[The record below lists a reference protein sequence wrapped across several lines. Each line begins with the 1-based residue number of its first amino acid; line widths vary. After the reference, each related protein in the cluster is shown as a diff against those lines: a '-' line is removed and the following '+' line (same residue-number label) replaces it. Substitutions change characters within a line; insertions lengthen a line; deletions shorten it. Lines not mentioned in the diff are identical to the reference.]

1 MFSLGFVAVLALG
14 FSLVLTP
21 LLRNWLIA
29 IDVVDRPC
37 GPRKLHE
44 SAVPRMGGVAVAGSY
59 ALAYLVL
66 LITPLSG
73 GLLIQSNERLVLKLL
88 PAVLA
93 IFLTGLLDDLMDLRP
108 WLKLAG
114 QIGAGTLAYCGGVCI
129 HGIAGYALPFWAEHV
144 VTIAWLVLCAN
155 AFNLIDGI
163 DGLATGLGILASL
176 TILLSGLMHG
186 DLTLALATA
195 PLIGALLGFL
205 RYNFNPA
212 SIFLGDCG
220 SLFIG
225 FLLGCYG
232 IIWTQKSAT
241 MFGMA
246 APLMALALPLLDV
259 VLSVIRRLIN
269 NEPVFGG
276 DRGHIHHRL
285 LDRGF
290 TPRRVALLLYAVC
303 GFGATLSLLQSVCQN
318 HSHAG
323 LLLVLFGAAVFIG
336 VRYLAY
342 AEFEAVRH
350 FLWRGF
356 RPILRTH
363 VILETFE
370 RALVKA
376 GSVDECWDIL
386 QVAGRD
392 LGYSQMYVRLSGE
405 RFGALPS
412 RDPDL
417 TSWQMRLNLTN
428 GDFVNITQRLD
439 CSEHPVLVGPFIDV
453 VRRVMPGKLE
463 QLSKEMPAPRPVQV
477 ARQRRSTQ
485 RTPVTSTVISNALQ
499 AK

>member
-1 MFSLGFVAVLALG
+1 MFSFGFVAILALL
-14 FSLVLTP
+14 FSLVLTR
-21 LLRNWLIA
+21 LLRDWLIG
-29 IDVVDRPC
+29 IEVVDRPG

-44 SAVPRMGGVAVAGSY
+44 RAVPRMGGVAVAGSY
-59 ALAYLVL
+59 ALAYLAL
-66 LITPLSG
+66 LTTPLSG
-73 GLLIQSNERLVLKLL
+73 GLLLQSNERIVLNLL

-93 IFLTGLLDDLMDLRP
+93 IFLTGLLDDVLNLRP

-114 QIGAGTLAYCGGVCI
+114 QIGAGALAYSGGVRMHSI
-129 HGIAGYALPFWAEHV
+129 MGHALPFWTEFL

-163 DGLATGLGILASL
+163 DGLATGLGILASFTFFL
-176 TILLSGLMHG
+176 AGLLRG

-195 PLIGALLGFL
+195 PLIGALVGFL

-232 IIWTQKSAT
+232 LIWSLKSAT
-241 MFGMA
+241 MLGMA
-246 APLMALALPLLDV
+246 APMMALALPLLDV
-259 VLSVIRRLIN
+259 GLSVTRRLIN

-290 TPRRVALLLYAVC
+290 TPRGVALLLYAVC
-303 GFGATLSLLQSVCQN
+303 GFGATLALLHSVFQN
-318 HSHAG
+318 HRFAG
-323 LLLVLFGAAVFIG
+323 LLLALFGAAVFAG
-336 VRYLAY
+336 VHYLGY
-342 AEFEAVRH
+342 AEFEGARR

-356 RPILRTH
+356 RPLLRSH

-376 GSVDECWDIL
+376 QSVEECWNTL
-386 QVAGRD
+386 QAAACD

-405 RFGALPS
+405 RFGVLPS
-412 RDPDL
+412 PSPDL
-417 TSWQMRLNLTN
+417 TFWHMRLNLTN

-439 CSEHPVLVGPFIDV
+439 TGNHPVLVGPFIEV
-453 VRRVMPGKLE
+453 VRRVIPGKLK
-463 QLSKEMPAPRPVQV
+463 QLNRDPEREPVPPG
-477 ARQRRSTQ
+477 RQY
-485 RTPVTSTVISNALQ
+485 VTAS
-499 AK
+499 

>member
-1 MFSLGFVAVLALG
+1 MYSLGLVAALALLFSLLM
-14 FSLVLTP
+14 TP
-21 LLRNWLIA
+21 LLRDWLAA
-29 IDVVDRPC
+29 IELVDRPG

-44 SAVPRMGGVAVAGSY
+44 TAVPRMGGVAVASSY
-59 ALAYLVL
+59 ALAYAVL

-73 GLLIQSNERLVLKLL
+73 GLLIQSNLRLVLNLL

-93 IFLTGLLDDLMDLRP
+93 IFLTGFADDMLDLRP

-114 QIGAGTLAYCGGVCI
+114 QISAGALAYLGGVRM
-129 HGIAGYALPFWAEHV
+129 HGVAGHAFPFWMEPLI
-144 VTIAWLVLCAN
+144 TIAWLVLCAN
-155 AFNLIDGI
+155 AFNLIDGV

-176 TILLSGLMHG
+176 TIFLSGLIKG

-232 IIWTQKSAT
+232 VIWSQKSAA

-259 VLSVIRRLIN
+259 GLSVIRRLIN

-285 LDRGF
+285 IDRGF
-290 TPRRVALLLYAVC
+290 TPRGVALLLYAIC
-303 GFGATLSLLQSVCQN
+303 GFGATLSLLQSVFQG
-318 HSHAG
+318 HRISG
-323 LLLVLFGAAVFIG
+323 LLLVLFGAAVFVG

-342 AEFEAVRH
+342 AEFEAVRR
-350 FLWRGF
+350 FFWLAF
-356 RPILRTH
+356 RPALRAH
-363 VILETFE
+363 VILEAFE
-370 RALVKA
+370 RTLVKA
-376 GSVDECWDIL
+376 QSVEECWDTL
-386 QVAGRD
+386 QAAARD
-392 LGYSQMYVRLSGE
+392 LGYAQMHVRLSGE
-405 RFGALPS
+405 RFGAMPS

-417 TSWQMRLNLTN
+417 ASWQMRLNLMN

-439 CSEHPVLVGPFIDV
+439 TRELPVLVGPFIEALG
-453 VRRVMPGKLE
+453 RVMPEKLK
-463 QLSKEMPAPRPVQV
+463 QLHRELPAD
-477 ARQRRSTQ
+477 ARKYGATQ
-485 RTPVTSTVISNALQ
+485 RNRAPGPPVSSALQ